1 MGDSVPS
8 RTVEE
13 EEEFDEV
20 NGNRFHHIRTAS
32 VILPSGD
39 RVRRK
44 VSLMS
49 VFDESPIE
57 EDEQSPLLDPGA
69 SVRTDRSSM
78 APSFAERG
86 VLYEQRLSRVDKF
99 KKWFF
104 SENPKRYDYS

>member
-20 NGNRFHHIRTAS
+20 NGNRFHHVRTAS

-49 VFDESPIE
+49 VFDGSPID
-57 EDEQSPLLDPGA
+57 EDEQSPLFGQPTLQWHL
-69 SVRTDRSSM
+69 VLL
-78 APSFAERG
+78 RG
-86 VLYEQRLSRVDKF
+86 VCSMSRDLVEWINSKNG
-99 KKWFF
+99 F
-104 SENPKRYDYS
+104 SAKIQKGTIALKTNSS